1 MEFDLPKGKPSI
13 IKVIGVGGGG
23 SNAVNHMY
31 GLGIEGVEFVVCN
44 TDHQDLDRSPVKTK
58 IQLGVSLTEGM
69 GAGSMPIVGR
79 NAAVESADE
88 LKSLFDD
95 QTKML
100 FITAGMGGGTG
111 TGAAPVLA
119 EIAREMGVL
128 SVGIVT
134 MPFLFEGK
142 KRLKQAQEGIE
153 ELRKHVDTLLVI
165 NNDRLREMYGN
176 LRMSDAF
183 AQADDV
189 LSTAA
194 RGIAEIITRTGYV
207 NVDFQDVSTVMRD
220 SGVAIMGRASAEGE
234 NRAIKAV
241 ENALS
246 SPLLNDNEIK
256 GARFILLNM
265 EYGNEEITMDEISD
279 ITDYIQ
285 DEAGASADIIW
296 GYGKNDELENELNIT
311 VIATGFNTGNKTDK
325 NRPERNVHT
334 LKLDDDKP
342 LSFEKGTPAI
352 QHEEPKTVDDPFLKT
367 EDERV
372 QRTFDFQL
380 EKKQFEKEKIQQPES
395 SSDELEPFLRK
406 NSPES
411 PHPQPE
417 PEKEEPRFDVP
428 INMEKR
434 EEPAVP
440 QNPRQEKPP
449 RDFEEEDHQN
459 RVRDRMGKLKELNR
473 KLRTPT
479 GLLELEDV
487 PAYER
492 RSVKLADVDHSSD
505 SGVSRYSLEDKS
517 DGNEKKTG
525 IRPDN
530 SFLHD
535 NVD

>member
-1 MEFDLPKGKPSI
+1 
-13 IKVIGVGGGG
+13 
-23 SNAVNHMY
+23 
-31 GLGIEGVEFVVCN
+31 
-44 TDHQDLDRSPVKTK
+44 
-58 IQLGVSLTEGM
+58 
-69 GAGSMPIVGR
+69 
-79 NAAVESADE
+79 
-88 LKSLFDD
+88 
-95 QTKML
+95 ML

-111 TGAAPVLA
+111 TGAAPVVA

-142 KRLKQAQEGIE
+142 KRLKQAEEGVE

-207 NVDFQDVSTVMRD
+207 NVDFQDVSTVMQD

-265 EYGNEEITMDEISD
+265 EYGDEEITMDEISD

-285 DEAGASADIIW
+285 DEAGASADVIW
-296 GYGKNDELENELNIT
+296 GYGKNDDLENELNIT
-311 VIATGFNTGNKTDK
+311 VIATGFNIGNNSAKS
-325 NRPERNVHT
+325 RPERNVHT
-334 LKLDDDKP
+334 LTMDEDKP
-342 LSFEKGTPAI
+342 LSFERGTPVV
-352 QHEEPKTVDDPFLKT
+352 EKNEPESEDEPFLKD

-372 QRTFDFQL
+372 QRTFDFRL
-380 EKKQFEKEKIQQPES
+380 EKNQIEHEKKEEPTP

-406 NSPES
+406 NTQPE
-411 PHPQPE
+411 PKPQPE
-417 PEKEEPRFDVP
+417 PRREEQHFDVP
-428 INMEKR
+428 LNIGQSDEST
-434 EEPAVP
+434 VP
-440 QNPRQEKPP
+440 DAPKAEEKPKP
-449 RDFEEEDHQN
+449 DFEQEDHQK

-473 KLRTPT
+473 KLRTPS

-492 RSVKLADVDHSSD
+492 RSVKLTDVDHSSD

-517 DGNEKKTG
+517 DDEEKKTG